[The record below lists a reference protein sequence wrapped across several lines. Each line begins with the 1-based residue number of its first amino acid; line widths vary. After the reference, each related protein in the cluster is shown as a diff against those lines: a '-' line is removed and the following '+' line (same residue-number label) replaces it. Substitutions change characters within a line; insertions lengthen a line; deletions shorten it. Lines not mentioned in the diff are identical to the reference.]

1 MYQVGEYIVHPGQGV
16 CKVEAIAEGP
26 TAVYELM
33 PIGQRH
39 PMKISFPVASE
50 AKLRPVLSREEA
62 QELIDQYPTIPVED
76 FRDRSNALE
85 EEHFKNEIRRGTCR
99 DTVRIVKTFRARI
112 AQTKANNKKPPAA
125 YERILAGHHAG
136 GCHGPFPEQR
146 GGVPELALPKQ
157 GIQGRKASHYCAP
170 GPQWEPGRLFLVWG
184 WPEIWCRNGS
194 QDE

>member
-125 YERILAGHHAG
+125 YERILKQAS
-136 GCHGPFPEQR
+136 ER
-146 GGVPELALPKQ
+146 SLSELAIALDTTPEDVMVLFQ
-157 GIQGRKASHYCAP
+157 NSVEAS
-170 GPQWEPGRLFLVWG
+170 Q
-184 WPEIWCRNGS
+184 N
-194 QDE
+194 